1 MNSDMKKVLY
11 YFALKYNGYFD
22 EIYSSLATRE
32 KFNIDEFM
40 RLKKMFSISIL
51 HYRMINIQII

>member
-11 YFALKYNGYFD
+11 YFALKYNGDFD

-40 RLKKMFSISIL
+40 RLKKMFSVSVL
-51 HYRMINIQII
+51 HYWMINIQII

>member
-11 YFALKYNGYFD
+11 YFALKYNGDFD

-40 RLKKMFSISIL
+40 RLKKMFSVSIL
-51 HYRMINIQII
+51 HY